1 MALQTKLKVVG
12 SVVLGALLWVGCSGG
27 ATSYQNVNDTTK
39 NTTSS
44 INSTDLV
51 LTANAMLESM
61 LNDPNF
67 MQLKGKHLIEVSD
80 IINDTTQPNLD
91 MNFLTT
97 KITQQL
103 RLRSQGK
110 FGVTRASGGSG
121 IAADSRMVEQRKK
134 ERESQEYNQDT
145 TMEKGTLKAADLSLS
160 GKISSEAASIN
171 RSRQRLDY
179 NFTLSLT
186 DRKTGE
192 EVWSG
197 VQPIVKNASNKH
209 IAF

>member
-1 MALQTKLKVVG
+1 MALQTKLKVLG

-27 ATSYQNVNDTTK
+27 AVSYQNVNDTTK

-91 MNFLTT
+91 MNFLTI

-110 FGVTRASGGSG
+110 FGVTMASGGSG

-134 ERESQEYNQDT
+134 ERENQEYNQDT

-192 EVWSG
+192 VVWSG
-197 VQPIVKNASNKH
+197 VNPIVKNASNKH